1 LDVALVAVPAV
12 TTVET
17 LVVRGNVVMVR
28 VVGLRKF
35 ALVARSAA
43 KPAKCVALPV
53 VLPMKVAAAGNVV
66 QQAKQTA
73 TALAEIHKTTTITVV
88 VVASSV
94 PVAKLARTDSASV
107 LLVKPTV
114 VGLA

>member
-1 LDVALVAVPAV
+1 MALVAVPAV

-17 LVVRGNVVMVR
+17 LVVRDNVVMVR
-28 VVGLRKF
+28 AVGLHKF
-35 ALVARSAA
+35 VSVVRSVA

-53 VLPMKVAAAGNVV
+53 VLPMKAAAAGNVAL
-66 QQAKQTA
+66 QAKQTA

-107 LLVKPTV
+107 PLVKPTV
-114 VGLA
+114 VGLV